1 VPNRAPAGVAD
12 RPRRGRRPAAEVRRT
27 VLDAAV
33 RLLYAESLRA
43 VTFEQV
49 AAAAGASKVTLYK
62 WWPSPA
68 VLAFEAYHADVKPVL
83 TFPDTGDFIRD
94 LRSQLHGFVR
104 TLMERPVR
112 GGRTRGHVIAEMVG
126 AAQADDTLARAF
138 HEYYTRPRRQLT
150 MDRFEVARSRGQI
163 PAHMDLLSLADQ
175 LWGACYHKVM
185 LFGEPLDN
193 EYVDTLINNL
203 FGPIAETSQ

>member
-1 VPNRAPAGVAD
+1 MD

-33 RLLYAESLRA
+33 RLLYEESLRA
-43 VTFEQV
+43 VTFERV

-68 VLAFEAYHADVKPVL
+68 VLAFEAYHADVRPDL
-83 TFPDTGDFIRD
+83 SFPDTGDFIRD
-94 LRSQLHGFVR
+94 LRTQLHGFVR
-104 TLMERPVR
+104 TLMERPMR
-112 GGRTRGHVIAEMVG
+112 GGRNRGQVVAEMVG
-126 AAQADDTLARAF
+126 AAQGDETLARAF

-150 MDRFEVARSRGQI
+150 MDMFEIAASRGQI
-163 PAHMDLLSLADQ
+163 PAHMNLMSLADQ

-193 EYVDTLINNL
+193 GYVDTLINNL
-203 FGPIAETSQ
+203 FGPVAEAK

>member
-1 VPNRAPAGVAD
+1 MD

-33 RLLYAESLRA
+33 RLLYEESLRA
-43 VTFEQV
+43 VTFERV
-49 AAAAGASKVTLYK
+49 AAAAGSSKVTLYK

-68 VLAFEAYHADVKPVL
+68 VLAFEAYHADVRPDL
-83 TFPDTGDFIRD
+83 SFPDTGDFISD
-94 LRSQLHGFVR
+94 LRTQLHGFVR

-112 GGRTRGHVIAEMVG
+112 GGRNRGQVVAEMVG
-126 AAQADDTLARAF
+126 AAQGDETLARAF

-150 MDRFEVARSRGQI
+150 MDMFEIAASRGQI
-163 PAHMDLLSLADQ
+163 PAHMNLMSLADQ

-193 EYVDTLINNL
+193 GYVDTLINNL
-203 FGPIAETSQ
+203 FGPVAEAK

>member
-1 VPNRAPAGVAD
+1 MD

-33 RLLYAESLRA
+33 RLLYEESLRA
-43 VTFEQV
+43 VTFERV

-68 VLAFEAYHADVKPVL
+68 VLAFEAYHADVRPDL
-83 TFPDTGDFIRD
+83 SFPDTGDFIRD
-94 LRSQLHGFVR
+94 LRTQLHGFVR

-112 GGRTRGHVIAEMVG
+112 GGRNRGQVVAEMVG
-126 AAQADDTLARAF
+126 AAQGDETLARAF

-150 MDRFEVARSRGQI
+150 MDMFEIAASRGQI
-163 PAHMDLLSLADQ
+163 PAHMNLMSLADQ

-193 EYVDTLINNL
+193 GYVDTLINNL
-203 FGPIAETSQ
+203 FGPVAEAK

>member
-1 VPNRAPAGVAD
+1 MD

-33 RLLYAESLRA
+33 RLLYEESLRA
-43 VTFEQV
+43 VTFERV

-62 WWPSPA
+62 WWSSPA
-68 VLAFEAYHADVKPVL
+68 VLAFEAYHADVRPDLSV
-83 TFPDTGDFIRD
+83 PDTGDFICD
-94 LRSQLHGFVR
+94 LRTQLHGFVR

-112 GGRTRGHVIAEMVG
+112 GGRNRGQVVAEMVG
-126 AAQADDTLARAF
+126 AAQGDETLARAF

-150 MDRFEVARSRGQI
+150 MDMFEIAASRGQI
-163 PAHMDLLSLADQ
+163 PAHMNLMSLADQ

-193 EYVDTLINNL
+193 GYVDTLINNL
-203 FGPIAETSQ
+203 FGPVAEAK

>member
-1 VPNRAPAGVAD
+1 MD

-33 RLLYAESLRA
+33 RLLYEESLRA
-43 VTFEQV
+43 VTFERV

-62 WWPSPA
+62 WWSSPA
-68 VLAFEAYHADVKPVL
+68 VLAFEAYHADVRPDL
-83 TFPDTGDFIRD
+83 SFPDTGDFICD
-94 LRSQLHGFVR
+94 LRTQLHGFVR

-112 GGRTRGHVIAEMVG
+112 GGRNRGQVVAEMVG
-126 AAQADDTLARAF
+126 AAQGDETLARAF

-150 MDRFEVARSRGQI
+150 MDMFEIAASRGQI
-163 PAHMDLLSLADQ
+163 PAHMNLMSLADQ

-193 EYVDTLINNL
+193 GYVDTLINNL
-203 FGPIAETSQ
+203 FGPVAEAK